1 MKPDLVQ
8 INYEVKSLA
17 TMVTDR
23 SAIAKHIN
31 AVHGVNYFASDI
43 EKIMLGLKPSGSIM
57 RNPQAVRT
65 SKLMAEPI
73 AWARPISTNVGGV
86 DPLAV
91 ATNAYLAKYS
101 GKIREALAA

>member
-1 MKPDLVQ
+1 MSGMNAL
-8 INYEVKSLA
+8 IAHEVKELA
-17 TMVTDR
+17 RTVTDKA
-23 SAIAKHIN
+23 AIAQFIN
-31 AVHGVNYFASDI
+31 KVHGTKYHASDI
-43 EKIMLGLKPSGSIM
+43 KKIMLGLKPSDSIM